1 MATNRFPILFITSS
15 RIGDAV
21 LSSGLLY
28 RLAQE
33 VPQARF
39 TIVAS
44 TLTAPLFRDTPE
56 LARLI
61 TLEKKPFALH
71 WFELW
76 KQVQGRRWGVV
87 VDLRGSGLST
97 FLRARRRAVR
107 RAPPPGLDPVHKV
120 IEAARVLQLEDDPP
134 APRLFVSAE
143 TQAAADDV
151 LGLNDPKTSGPIL
164 AIAPAANWAG
174 KAWPAER
181 FAIVAAQLLAPDGP
195 LPNGRLLMLG
205 AAGDRATA
213 EAVRRGIAR
222 GRLIDTVGRIDLLTA
237 YACLKRVRLF
247 IGNDS
252 GLMHLAA
259 AAGAPT
265 LGLFGPSDDRLYA
278 PWGENA
284 RALRGPRDFE
294 TFKKIDPELN
304 QAVCH
309 MFDLPV
315 PWVAKAARALL
326 DDTQPAFTPAGAAQ
340 SEPTPDP
347 QAVLSAAA
355 SADSEPAL
363 SEPSFLFPAASKPAR
378 KGRGKVAR
386 IEPALGPE
394 IEAGPAQSGG
404 LNGRPEGETVSETVG
419 ETRGETAGDV

>member
-21 LSSGLLY
+21 LSSGLLQ
-28 RLAQE
+28 RLAHE
-33 VPQARF
+33 VPTARF

-44 TLTAPLFRDTPE
+44 ALTAPLFRDTPE

-71 WFELW
+71 WFDLW
-76 KQVQGRRWGVV
+76 RQVQGRRWGVV
-87 VDLRGSGLST
+87 VDMRGSGLST

-134 APRLFVSAE
+134 PPGLFVSPE
-143 TQAAADDV
+143 TQATADEI

-181 FAIVAAQLLAPDGP
+181 FAVVAGQLLAPDGP
-195 LPNGRLLMLG
+195 MPNGRLLMLG
-205 AAGDRATA
+205 AAADRPTA
-213 EAVRRGIAR
+213 ESVRRGIAR
-222 GRLIDTVGRIDLLTA
+222 GRQIDTVGRIDLLTA

-278 PWGENA
+278 PWGEYA
-284 RALRGPRDFE
+284 RTLRGPRDFE
-294 TFKKIDPELN
+294 TFKKLDPDLN

-315 PWVAKAARALL
+315 PWVTKAARALL
-326 DDTQPAFTPAGAAQ
+326 DDTESLFTPAGL
-340 SEPTPDP
+340 PDVALAIAP
-347 QAVLSAAA
+347 PPPPPDLAH
-355 SADSEPAL
+355 PAP
-363 SEPSFLFPAASKPAR
+363 EPSFLFQVPPKPPRKSRAKPKPAEI
-378 KGRGKVAR
+378 KPEAEP
-386 IEPALGPE
+386 EPAEAE
-394 IEAGPAQSGG
+394 IPEAGV
-404 LNGRPEGETVSETVG
+404 ETG
-419 ETRGETAGDV
+419 GETASEVAGDV

>member
-21 LSSGLLY
+21 LSSGLLH

-33 VPQARF
+33 VPNARF

-44 TLTAPLFRDTPE
+44 ALTAPLFRDTPE

-61 TLEKKPFALH
+61 TLEKKPLALH
-71 WFELW
+71 WFDLW

-87 VDLRGSGLST
+87 VDMRGSGLST

-120 IEAARVLQLEDDPP
+120 IEAARVLQVEETPP
-134 APRLFVSAE
+134 APQLFVSDE
-143 TQAAADDV
+143 TQAAADQI
-151 LGLNDPKTSGPIL
+151 LGLNDPKVGGPIL

-181 FAIVAAQLLAPDGP
+181 FAVVAAQLLAPDGP

-205 AAGDRATA
+205 AAGDRPTA
-213 EAVRRGIAR
+213 EAVRRSIAR

-278 PWGENA
+278 PWGEHA
-284 RALRGPRDFE
+284 RVLRGPRDFE
-294 TFKKIDPELN
+294 TFKALDPGLN

-315 PWVAKAARALL
+315 PWVTKAALALL
-326 DDTQPAFTPAGAAQ
+326 EDTQSLFTPAGSPAIA
-340 SEPTPDP
+340 PAPDVDPAPDP
-347 QAVLSAAA
+347 APAALSLEAPAVEPPPSESGPMVAPPPKTPRKSRARPKSAEIK
-355 SADSEPAL
+355 SAPEPA
-363 SEPSFLFPAASKPAR
+363 PGAAEAHLAQAP
-378 KGRGKVAR
+378 
-386 IEPALGPE
+386 PLLGGDLQNEAPE
-394 IEAGPAQSGG
+394 
-404 LNGRPEGETVSETVG
+404 
-419 ETRGETAGDV
+419 DV

>member
-21 LSSGLLY
+21 LSSGLLQ

-33 VPQARF
+33 VPNARF
-39 TIVAS
+39 TVVAS
-44 TLTAPLFRDTPE
+44 SLTAPLFRDTPD

-71 WFELW
+71 WLDLW

-87 VDLRGSGLST
+87 VDMRGSGLST

-107 RAPPPGLDPVHKV
+107 RAPTPGLDPIHKV

-134 APRLFVSAE
+134 APGLFVSAE
-143 TQAAADDV
+143 TQAAADEI

-181 FAIVAAQLLAPDGP
+181 FAVVAGQLLAPDGP
-195 LPNGRLLMLG
+195 MPNGRLLMLG
-205 AAGDRATA
+205 AASDRPTA

-222 GRLIDTVGRIDLLTA
+222 GRQIDTVGRIDLLTA

-278 PWGENA
+278 PWGEFA
-284 RALRGPRDFE
+284 RTLRGPRDFD
-294 TFKKIDPELN
+294 TFKRIDPDLN

-315 PWVAKAARALL
+315 PWVTKAARALFEE
-326 DDTQPAFTPAGAAQ
+326 TQSVFTPAGLPEVPPVVVPAPA
-340 SEPTPDP
+340 PTELAP
-347 QAVLSAAA
+347 AAA
-355 SADSEPAL
+355 PD
-363 SEPSFLFPAASKPAR
+363 PSFLFQAPPKTPRKSRAKP
-378 KGRGKVAR
+378 KPVDLKP
-386 IEPALGPE
+386 EPVDA
-394 IEAGPAQSGG
+394 
-404 LNGRPEGETVSETVG
+404 ETG
-419 ETRGETAGDV
+419 GETASEAAGDV

>member
-21 LSSGLLY
+21 LSSGLLQ

-33 VPQARF
+33 VPNARF

-44 TLTAPLFRDTPE
+44 ALTAPLFRDTPD

-71 WFELW
+71 WFDLW

-87 VDLRGSGLST
+87 VDMRGSGLTT

-120 IEAARVLQLEDDPP
+120 VEAARVLQLEDEPP
-134 APRLFVSAE
+134 TPGLFVSPE
-143 TQAAADDV
+143 TQAAADEI
-151 LGLNDPKTSGPIL
+151 LGLNDPKVASGPIL

-181 FAIVAAQLLAPDGP
+181 FAVVAGHLLAPDGP

-205 AAGDRATA
+205 AAGDRPTA

-252 GLMHLAA
+252 GLMHMAA

-278 PWGENA
+278 PWGRYA
-284 RALRGPRDFE
+284 RTLRGPRDFE
-294 TFKKIDPELN
+294 TFQRLDPQLN

-315 PWVAKAARALL
+315 PWVTKAARALL
-326 DDTQPAFTPAGAAQ
+326 DETEALFTPAGPPDVSPAVPPSAVVPPEAAVADPTP
-340 SEPTPDP
+340 SEPT
-347 QAVLSAAA
+347 
-355 SADSEPAL
+355 
-363 SEPSFLFPAASKPAR
+363 FLFPAPLKIPRKSRSKPKSAES
-378 KGRGKVAR
+378 
-386 IEPALGPE
+386 EPATGPQP
-394 IEAGPAQSGG
+394 EAAEAESVEAALARDGDGQGDAA
-404 LNGRPEGETVSETVG
+404 GEV
-419 ETRGETAGDV
+419 

>member
-1 MATNRFPILFITSS
+1 MMATNRFPILFITSS

-21 LSSGLLY
+21 LSSGLLH

-33 VPQARF
+33 VPNGRF

-44 TLTAPLFRDTPE
+44 ALTAPLFRDTPD

-71 WFELW
+71 WFDLW

-87 VDLRGSGLST
+87 VDMRGSGLAT

-120 IEAARVLQLEDDPP
+120 IEAARVLQVEDDPP
-134 APRLFVSAE
+134 PPQLFVSDE
-143 TQAAADDV
+143 TQAAADDI
-151 LGLNDPKTSGPIL
+151 LGLNDPKVSGPIL
-164 AIAPAANWAG
+164 AIAPGANWAG

-181 FAIVAAQLLAPDGP
+181 FAVVAAQFLAPDGP

-205 AAGDRATA
+205 AAADRPTA

-237 YACLKRVRLF
+237 YACLKRARLF

-265 LGLFGPSDDRLYA
+265 LGLFGPSDDRLYG

-294 TFKKIDPELN
+294 TFKTLDPHLN

-315 PWVAKAARALL
+315 PWVTKAARTLL
-326 DDTQPAFTPAGAAQ
+326 QDTEAVFTPKAPPERLAPVSAPDGPEAHVGATEPSLVFAAPAKTARKSRAKLKPGEIRSATGSEPEAAQAQLAEARTPAG
-340 SEPTPDP
+340 D
-347 QAVLSAAA
+347 
-355 SADSEPAL
+355 
-363 SEPSFLFPAASKPAR
+363 
-378 KGRGKVAR
+378 
-386 IEPALGPE
+386 
-394 IEAGPAQSGG
+394 PAQSG
-404 LNGRPEGETVSETVG
+404 TSD
-419 ETRGETAGDV
+419 DV